1 MTDLSAAAAASGGF
15 AGSAPLVEVIR
26 GAFVEC
32 VHRGAAVVCDASGD
46 VVASWG
52 DAGRV
57 MLPRSSCKM
66 LQALPLVESGA
77 ADDAGL
83 CPSRLALSCASHRGA
98 AIHTVPVRAW
108 LAELG
113 LGESDLRCGA
123 QSPDDRDAREGLI
136 RAQEAPDQTHNNCS
150 GKHTGFLTLNR
161 RLGGGSEYIEPDHPV
176 QRAAKEAFYAMT
188 GDDEGLGHVIDG
200 CSAPNFACT
209 LTGLARAMARMAD
222 PSAIGGV
229 RAAAARRLVDAMR
242 ANPALVGGEREPAT
256 VLMRALGGEVALKS
270 GAEGVF
276 TAIIPGRGLG
286 VAVKIDDGAGRAAA
300 VAMAAILARLGV
312 ASAAEPG
319 FAALLTPEQSNRR
332 GVLTGTI
339 RPAAALA

>member
-1 MTDLSAAAAASGGF
+1 
-15 AGSAPLVEVIR
+15 
-26 GAFVEC
+26 
-32 VHRGAAVVCDASGD
+32 
-46 VVASWG
+46 
-52 DAGRV
+52 
-57 MLPRSSCKM
+57 
-66 LQALPLVESGA
+66 
-77 ADDAGL
+77 
-83 CPSRLALSCASHRGA
+83 
-98 AIHTVPVRAW
+98 
-108 LAELG
+108 
-113 LGESDLRCGA
+113 
-123 QSPDDRDAREGLI
+123 
-136 RAQEAPDQTHNNCS
+136 
-150 GKHTGFLTLNR
+150 
-161 RLGGGSEYIEPDHPV
+161 
-176 QRAAKEAFYAMT
+176 
-188 GDDEGLGHVIDG
+188 
-200 CSAPNFACT
+200 
-209 LTGLARAMARMAD
+209 MARMAD